1 MLINAF
7 LIAVKEIRRN
17 ILRSILTI
25 LGIVIGVASVIG
37 MVMIGDGTTA
47 NVTEG
52 IKKLGTNM
60 LTLRVGQERRGP
72 PRTDNSARSFNEADI
87 DSIKYEIQ
95 NVVGVAPEDDSS
107 INVIYGNKSY
117 SSKIVGTNNDFFEI
131 KNWELENGR
140 LFEVSELSA
149 GKAVCIIGTTV
160 IKQLFDVEEGVTINP
175 VGEKVRLKSFS
186 CTVIGTLK
194 SKGAAAF
201 GRDQDDIIVTPLGM
215 YQRKVKGNKNIT
227 TIITSINDSKN
238 IEKAKDDITILM
250 RERRNIGINEDDNFH
265 IRDMQDL
272 LSTMTSTT
280 ETLTYL
286 LGSIAAISLLV
297 GGIGIM
303 NIMLVS
309 VTERTREIGTRL
321 AIGAMEGEVLLQFLV
336 EAVVLST
343 LGGIIGIALGLGLG
357 FTAVTMIQL
366 PFIINHEIILVA
378 FIFSTIIG
386 VIFGYFPARKA
397 ARLNPIDALR
407 YE

>member
-1 MLINAF
+1 MLTNAF
-7 LIAVKEIRRN
+7 LIAIKEIRRN

-47 NVTEG
+47 NVTQG

-72 PRTDNSARSFNEADI
+72 PRSDNTARYFDEADM
-87 DSIKYEIQ
+87 SSLKYEIQ
-95 NVVGVAPEDDSS
+95 NIVGVSPEDDTN

-117 SSKIVGTNNDFFEI
+117 SSEIVGANNDFFEI
-131 KNWELENGR
+131 KNWELDKGR
-140 LFEVSELSA
+140 LFEESELDA
-149 GKAVCIIGTTV
+149 GKSVCILGTTV
-160 IKQLFDVEEGVTINP
+160 IKQLFEEENP
-175 VGEKVRLKSFS
+175 IGAKIRLKSFS

-201 GRDQDDIIVTPLGM
+201 GRDQDDIIVAPLGM
-215 YQRKVKGNKNIT
+215 YQRKVKGDKNIR
-227 TIITSINDSKN
+227 TIILSINDSKN
-238 IEKAKDDITILM
+238 IEKAKTDITALM
-250 RERRNIGINEDDNFH
+250 RERRNIGIDEDDNFH

-280 ETLTYL
+280 QTLTYL

-309 VTERTREIGTRL
+309 VTERTREIGIRL
-321 AIGAMEGEVLLQFLV
+321 AIGAMESEVLLQFLV

-343 LGGIIGIALGLGLG
+343 LGGIIGIGLGLG
-357 FTAVTMIQL
+357 IGFIAVNTMQL
-366 PFIINHEIILVA
+366 PFIINYEIIVIA
-378 FIFSTIIG
+378 FVFSTLIG
-386 VIFGYFPARKA
+386 IVFGYFPARKA